1 MTSFGRY
8 ETVRELHHS
17 GFTVLYSGRA
27 ADDPAEKF
35 AIKVFQPS
43 TFLLEAEQVKTE
55 SELFLSSAQV
65 QQKTAAGGAQYWA
78 PIYECGSISE
88 GAFYVTDKY
97 DHSLQQLIDVRVAL
111 TSQALCEIVESIAK
125 GLVELKQACGRPH
138 GNLKA
143 TNILIAGEGDISQ
156 TTIALS
162 DPLPDEHIDTA
173 VHWDS
178 DLRDI
183 AEFVYQLIMHRPSPA
198 VDGWQVPDSKEWAK
212 LGKLAKDWRNL
223 CNRLLNAHIKP
234 GTMTVETL
242 IEELARLKKI
252 KPVISSRRLLI
263 AAGLVVIAGA
273 AVLILKPDIIF
284 PPEPPRIVEW
294 NQLLTEYESWI
305 ENLRNDLGGSK
316 SNQREKRWK
325 NNPHLGI
332 IVEKIK
338 KEASYP
344 YFVIDRNNLLI
355 RDVNNIESVAKLK
368 ELGIG
373 KPRTDA
379 ALIAIEIIKYFFDP
393 KADPNSF
400 RFYNDPNSPVDRKE
414 YQKWPLLVEIHDAA
428 NSFEEHGWQRSGT
441 YLQNLFDDIKPD
453 PNIAENVD
461 KILEL
466 QPSLDDIKT
475 RWAKIENNETTIAN
489 SGDLLLSRFRDY
501 INQEP
506 ALGLGEAGEADVND
520 VCRKLHDEL
529 WKIEQLSS
537 NLAKS
542 IGDNWK
548 KLEENQNIIKGTGN
562 PALARF
568 PDYIQSKLASANMDV
583 LDSELERIS
592 GLADKLAKFVE
603 DNWQKL
609 EENQKAVENTGDP
622 ILAKFPDYIQSKLAS
637 ADMDVLD
644 RELEQIRRLVDNLA
658 KSIENIWQKADK
670 EAFLSVHGNDSQ
682 ETLTDNIFAE
692 RLDTIKDYYYL
703 VPDPR
708 DELDELVNRTKNN
721 IEEAKGYNPQP
732 ADECAKNLEQV
743 QPDIEAMRK
752 FRGIKKEQDEI
763 ENKINDLQPVIVKI
777 NEIAISLI
785 ETPQEWVQR
794 MSEDSRI
801 ASSEALNDK
810 WIELRNKVIEG
821 PETERIDEDKGLY
834 QKLRKR
840 LKDTKENLVK
850 LDGEL
855 LRGLPLR
862 IDAKLEEKGWNR
874 KLKEVY
880 DEERKKTIESILE
893 KVPLHNEVP
902 DISDPLLEEFRQNK
916 FSEFE
921 RRRNDF
927 GGILE
932 AFNKI
937 EDRLDDCYLLSDELP
952 EIDGN
957 IRSLWE
963 KWRNT
968 TTIREAR
975 ISEVLAILTER
986 VARLEAI
993 EESNDRQKLAGMALE
1008 DESYTEAVYA
1018 AWLKL
1023 GELAA
1028 LPWPDTDQEWN
1039 REKEI
1044 QKVLRVKLLTIKGEN
1059 RAIELRNEL
1068 DDVNLHREKIFREA
1082 NIRRYKTIV
1091 KSKGFADP
1099 VLAKFETFSPYDAD
1113 ADLSE
1118 VVDFENF
1125 AKVLSDFVTDPNWPT
1140 KFRTDLFSNESSIYQ
1155 KASLTKGDFQKW
1167 MKEVKDYSKLEN
1179 DPRNSYAWAE
1189 KITKIDGLI
1198 GKELARKQAGES
1210 LSNIR
1215 HLKSDFDNAK
1225 LTIENMLKLPAI
1237 DKNRAEIGKCKDH
1250 WLKLVEI
1257 ESKLKP
1263 DYCKRVEL
1271 EDERIIFNA
1280 DSLNPNLFEPV
1291 NVNSKEPVT
1300 LAAGWEDIRQG
1311 IKDNQK
1317 EWLDFFY
1324 TRDVSDT
1331 KNVGWPKYIR
1341 SKEDP
1346 SVILRFI
1353 PASSSNPEAFYMAI
1367 FEATN
1372 AQYRLFLEKTPAART
1387 RTAGLST
1394 LFVDQ
1399 NNNVLMRSRKYE
1411 DPVRACKI
1419 IWDGKSFSVIQ
1430 GNDDIPV
1437 TWVTH
1442 AGAQSY
1448 ANWLGGQLPAAS
1460 QHEYACRAGTDNI
1473 HPWGNN
1479 LSEIAN
1485 YAHVRGSHW
1494 RAVADAYNNQLINK
1508 GKIESLVAEKV
1519 PAPVG
1524 AKPEDFVSQKTRL
1537 DSTQTSH
1544 EVEAYGSAWPIDH
1557 AEKTNN
1563 WGLYDMV
1570 GNVWEWC
1577 QDGTQSVICGGSCL
1591 APPEYVLLT
1600 DPSNYIVEF
1609 NETACD
1615 VGFRVIVPA
1624 R

>member
-27 ADDPAEKF
+27 AADPAEKF

-43 TFLLEAEQVKTE
+43 TFLLETEQVKTE
-55 SELFLSSAQV
+55 SELFLNSAHV
-65 QQKTAAGGAQYWA
+65 QQKTAASGAQYWA
-78 PIYECGSISE
+78 PIYECGSIPD
-88 GAFYVTDKY
+88 GAFYATDKY

-111 TSQALCEIVESIAK
+111 TAQALCEIVESVAK

-183 AEFVYQLIMHRPSPA
+183 AEFIYQLVMHRPSPA

-223 CNRLLNAHIKP
+223 CNRLLNASLKP
-234 GTMTVETL
+234 SMVTIETL

-252 KPVISSRRLLI
+252 KPVFSSRRLLI
-263 AAGLVVIAGA
+263 AIGLIVIAGA
-273 AVLILKPDIIF
+273 VILGIKPDIWKFIF
-284 PPEPPRIVEW
+284 PPEPPRIIEW

-305 ENLRNDLGGSK
+305 ENLRNDLGGST
-316 SNQREKRWK
+316 SNQREKQWK

-344 YFVIDRNNLLI
+344 YSVIDKNNLLV
-355 RDVNNIESVAKLK
+355 RDVNNIETVAKLK
-368 ELGIG
+368 KLGIG

-393 KADPNSF
+393 KSDPNSF

-428 NSFEEHGWQRSGT
+428 NSFEERGWQRSAT
-441 YLQNLFDDIKPD
+441 YLQNLVDDIKPD

-466 QPSLDDIKT
+466 QLSLDDIKS
-475 RWAKIENNETTIAN
+475 RWAKI
-489 SGDLLLSRFRDY
+489 
-501 INQEP
+501 
-506 ALGLGEAGEADVND
+506 
-520 VCRKLHDEL
+520 
-529 WKIEQLSS
+529 
-537 NLAKS
+537 
-542 IGDNWK
+542 
-548 KLEENQNIIKGTGN
+548 EENQNIIKGTGN
-562 PALARF
+562 PALA
-568 PDYIQSKLASANMDV
+568 
-583 LDSELERIS
+583 
-592 GLADKLAKFVE
+592 
-603 DNWQKL
+603 
-609 EENQKAVENTGDP
+609 
-622 ILAKFPDYIQSKLAS
+622 KFPDYIQSKLAS
-637 ADMDVLD
+637 ADLDILGSELEQISSLADKIAKFIEDNWQKLEENQKTVENTGDPIFAKFPGYIQSKLASADMDILD
-644 RELEQIRRLVDNLA
+644 RELEQIRHLVDNLA
-658 KSIENIWQKADK
+658 KFTENIWQKADK
-670 EAFLSVHGNDSQ
+670 EVFLNDHRNDS
-682 ETLTDNIFAE
+682 EGTLTDKTFTE
-692 RLDTIKDYYYL
+692 RLDIIKDYYYL

-708 DELDELVNRTKNN
+708 DELVELVNRTKNN

-763 ENKINDLQPVIVKI
+763 NKKINDLKPVIVKI

-785 ETPQEWVQR
+785 ETPEEWVR
-794 MSEDSRI
+794 RISEDSRI
-801 ASSEALNDK
+801 VSSEALNDK
-810 WIELRNKVIEG
+810 WIELRDKVIKGLEA
-821 PETERIDEDKGLY
+821 EKLDKDKGLY
-834 QKLRKR
+834 QELRKR
-840 LKDTKENLVK
+840 VKDTKENLVK

-855 LRGLPLR
+855 LRELPSQ
-862 IDAKLEEKGWNR
+862 IGPKLKDKSWNR

-880 DEERKKTIESILE
+880 DQERKDTITSIVE
-893 KVPLHNEVP
+893 NIPLKDEIPEIN
-902 DISDPLLEEFRQNK
+902 DPLLEEFRQNK

-921 RRRNDF
+921 KWRNDF
-927 GGILE
+927 SGILE

-937 EDRLDDCYLLSDELP
+937 EDGLDGCYLLSDELP

-968 TTIREAR
+968 VTIREAK
-975 ISEVLAILTER
+975 ISEVLATLTER
-986 VARLEAI
+986 LARLEEI
-993 EESNDRQKLAGMALE
+993 EESNDRQKLASMALE

-1044 QKVLRVKLLTIKGEN
+1044 QKVLRAKLLTIKGEN

-1068 DDVNLHREKIFREA
+1068 DDDSLKREKIFRGA
-1082 NIRRYKTIV
+1082 NIRRYKTVV
-1091 KSKGFADP
+1091 KSKSSADP
-1099 VLAKFETFSPYDAD
+1099 VLTKFETLEPDDAD
-1113 ADLSE
+1113 AVLSE
-1118 VVDFENF
+1118 IVDFENF
-1125 AKVLSDFVTDPNWPT
+1125 AKVLADFVTDPNWPT

-1155 KASLTKGDFQKW
+1155 KASLTKEDFQKW
-1167 MKEVKDYSKLEN
+1167 MEDVKGYRKLEN
-1179 DPRNSYAWAE
+1179 DPRNSYTWAE

-1215 HLKSDFDNAK
+1215 DLKREFDTVK
-1225 LTIENMLKLPAI
+1225 STINDMRLLPAI
-1237 DKNRAEIGKCKDH
+1237 EKNRVEIDKCKDH

-1324 TRDVSDT
+1324 TINVSDT
-1331 KNVGWPKYIR
+1331 KNVGWPEYIR

-1346 SVILRFI
+1346 SMILRFI
-1353 PASSSNPEAFYMAI
+1353 PAKRDNPEPFYMATH
-1367 FEATN
+1367 EATN

-1387 RTAGLST
+1387 RTAVLST

-1399 NNNVLMRSRKYE
+1399 NNSVLIRSSKYE

-1419 IWDGKSFSVIQ
+1419 RWDGKSFNVIQ

-1448 ANWLGGQLPAAS
+1448 AKWLGGQLPAPS
-1460 QHEYACRAGTDNI
+1460 QHEYACRADTDNI

-1479 LSEIAN
+1479 LSEIAS
-1485 YAHVRGSHW
+1485 YAHVRAGPW
-1494 RAVADAYNNQLINK
+1494 KDAVQEYNSKLNNVLARK
-1508 GKIESLVAEKV
+1508 
-1519 PAPVG
+1519 PPPPVG
-1524 AKPEDFVSQKTRL
+1524 AVKSEGFISHQTPLDASKVVHENYIYNSVWPVASATKPN
-1537 DSTQTSH
+1537 
-1544 EVEAYGSAWPIDH
+1544 A
-1557 AEKTNN
+1557 
-1563 WGLYDMV
+1563 WGLYDMI

-1591 APPEYVLLT
+1591 APPEYVT
-1600 DPSNYIVEF
+1600 DPSNYSVEF
-1609 NETACD
+1609 NKTACD
-1615 VGFRVIVPA
+1615 VGFRIVVLA